1 VYRPDTGFKTFFDR
15 RCFEFGAEIGLDT
28 NEFDMFSYLTMHI
41 RTT

>member
-1 VYRPDTGFKTFFDR
+1 VYRSDTGFKTIFDG

-28 NEFDMFSYLTMHI
+28 NEFDMCSHLTMHI